1 MFSLNF
7 PLPFY
12 FLNCFFNYQTLRKSQ
27 TNEKKTIFLEEYEF
41 SRKYCEKWKKHSV
54 LIFFPDTFLQK
65 KSWPLILSFS
75 PSSLSRKN
83 WEKHFLR
90 LRRCLSLKIMFFSV
104 FPTSATW
111 GKTQNQRST
120 FFLQTCQG
128 KKSEQNTIF
137 LIHFCPFL
145 DCNSLNYLYT
155 LIFFFELFIF
165 LF

>member
-7 PLPFY
+7 SLPFY
-12 FLNCFFNYQTLRKSQ
+12 FLNCFFNYQTLQKSQ

-75 PSSLSRKN
+75 PSYLSRKN

-128 KKSEQNTIF
+128 KKSEQNTITC
-137 LIHFCPFL
+137 LVYSIIH
-145 DCNSLNYLYT
+145 
-155 LIFFFELFIF
+155 
-165 LF
+165 

>member
-12 FLNCFFNYQTLRKSQ
+12 FLNCFFNYQTLWKSQ
-27 TNEKKTIFLEEYEF
+27 TNEKKNHIFGGIWILT
-41 SRKYCEKWKKHSV
+41 KILWKMKKAFCSN
-54 LIFFPDTFLQK
+54 FFPWHVSSEK
-65 KSWPLILSFS
+65 KLTSDFEFFPKF
-75 PSSLSRKN
+75 LSRKN

-111 GKTQNQRST
+111 GKIQNQRST

-128 KKSEQNTIF
+128 KKSEQNTNLTSRDKLNRSITRVKQK
-137 LIHFCPFL
+137 
-145 DCNSLNYLYT
+145 NSSK
-155 LIFFFELFIF
+155 
-165 LF
+165 

>member
-1 MFSLNF
+1 MKKPN
-7 PLPFY
+7 
-12 FLNCFFNYQTLRKSQ
+12 KW
-27 TNEKKTIFLEEYEF
+27 KKTIFLEEYEF

-75 PSSLSRKN
+75 PSNLSRKK

-120 FFLQTCQG
+120 FFLQTYQG
-128 KKSEQNTIF
+128 KKSEQNTIEG
-137 LIHFCPFL
+137 LE
-145 DCNSLNYLYT
+145 NSGSRSNIT
-155 LIFFFELFIF
+155 IWPRFI
-165 LF
+165 